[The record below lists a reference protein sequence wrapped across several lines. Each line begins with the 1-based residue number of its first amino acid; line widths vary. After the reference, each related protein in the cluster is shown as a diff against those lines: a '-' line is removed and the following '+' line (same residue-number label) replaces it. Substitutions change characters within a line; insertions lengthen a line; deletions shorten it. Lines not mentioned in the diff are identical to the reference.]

1 MKLAALAAAFALVAA
16 LPAAAATYEVDPARS
31 SVGFSGTNSGEAF
44 TGRFTAWTADI
55 VFDPAD
61 LGASHLKVVFDTASA
76 VTGNA
81 MYDGT
86 LPQADWFAVKDYPT
100 ASFTSTAI
108 TANADGTYTATGKLQ
123 IRDVTN
129 EVSFPFT
136 LSLPAHG
143 PAEAKASLSLN
154 RVAYGL
160 GARSDPAGGWV
171 GPYVAVTIEV
181 VATPKP

>member
-1 MKLAALAAAFALVAA
+1 MKIAALAAALALLSA
-16 LPAAAATYEVDPARS
+16 LPAAAATYVVDPARS

-44 TGRFTAWTADI
+44 TGTFKSWTADI

-61 LGASHLKVVFDTASA
+61 LAGSHLKVVFDTASA
-76 VTGNA
+76 TTGNA

-108 TANADGTYTATGKLQ
+108 TANADGSYTATGKLQ
-123 IRDVTN
+123 IRNVTN

-136 LSLPAHG
+136 LSLPANG
-143 PAEAKASLSLN
+143 PAEAKASLNLN
-154 RVAYGL
+154 RVAYGI
-160 GARSDPAGGWV
+160 GVQSDPAGGWV
-171 GPYVAVTIEV
+171 GPYIAVTIDV